1 MTRNIQ
7 AATPAAAA
15 AATAAAP
22 AASAAKPG
30 ARLLTLQN
38 AIAAA
43 LLVGAAGVAWT
54 MLAPSGEQVTEDAY
68 VDGNVVQVTPQVAGS
83 VTSISADNTDYVKA
97 GQVLVQLNDVDA
109 RLALARAEAQLS
121 KAVRQVRV
129 QFSTVAQMQ
138 AQVRQ
143 RASDLSRAEADQ
155 ARRRELAGSGAV
167 SGEDVHHADDAVQ
180 AARAALNAAEQQ
192 VASAS
197 ALVDQTSIASHPDV
211 QAAIAQLRDA
221 YVAAARTALRAPVSG
236 NVAKRSVQ
244 LGQRV
249 GAGAALMSIVPPEQ
263 MWVNANF
270 KESQLGA
277 IRIGQ
282 QVVLTADVY
291 GKAVRYTG
299 KVIGQDAGTGSAFSL
314 LPAQNATGNWIKV
327 VQRVPIRIALDSK
340 ELAAHPLKL
349 GLSMQ
354 VAVDTRNSSG
364 AVAVGVVSSRDA
376 YQTDI
381 FDRELEQ
388 ADQLVQRIIAA
399 NSGGMPAATSLA
411 AGSGAHSA
419 AAAAQARA
427 QAQPPALTNRQAQV
441 N

>member
-1 MTRNIQ
+1 MTQTTNTV
-7 AATPAAAA
+7 AE
-15 AATAAAP
+15 
-22 AASAAKPG
+22 AKPP
-30 ARLLTLQN
+30 AKLLNVQN
-38 AIAAA
+38 VVAAA
-43 LLVGAAGVAWT
+43 LLAGAAGVAWT
-54 MLAPSGEQVTEDAY
+54 MLAASSEQVTEDAY

-83 VTSISADNTDYVKA
+83 VTAIAADNTDYVKA
-97 GQVLVQLNDVDA
+97 GQVLVQLNGVDA
-109 RLALARAEAQLS
+109 QLALARAEAQLS

-129 QFSTVAQMQ
+129 QFANVGQMQ
-138 AQVRQ
+138 ANVKQ
-143 RASDLSRAEADQ
+143 RAADLARAEADQ

-167 SGEDVHHADDAVQ
+167 SGEDIVHAEDA
-180 AARAALNAAEQQ
+180 AKSARAALTAAEQQ
-192 VASAS
+192 AAGAN
-197 ALVDQTSIASHPDV
+197 ALVDQTSVTSHPDV

-221 YVAAARTALRAPVSG
+221 YVASARTTLRAPVSG
-236 NVAKRSVQ
+236 NVAKRNVQ

-282 QVVLTADVY
+282 PAVLTADVY

-299 KVIGQDAGTGSAFSL
+299 RVIGQDAGTGSAFSL

-327 VQRVPIRIALDSK
+327 VQRVPIRIALDQK

-349 GLSMQ
+349 GLSMH
-354 VAVDTRNSSG
+354 VEVDTHDGSG
-364 AVAVGVVSSRDA
+364 AVAMDSISTRAA
-376 YQTDI
+376 YKTDV

-399 NSGGMPAATSLA
+399 NGGGPANYPAQ
-411 AGSGAHSA
+411 SA
-419 AAAAQARA
+419 LAQA
-427 QAQPPALTNRQAQV
+427 N
-441 N
+441 